1 VSVEEA
7 QTTGD
12 QTDPA
17 VLAPSTTATLEEQS
31 ISPALSDTGEEL
43 ASHSTLTSSTISKET
58 AGEFAVNTPAGEVSL
73 TPVESQPAAAIPPT
87 IVNGAAA
94 LFANTWPATDI
105 IIRPQPLGATTLKV
119 IQRGCAT
126 AFPQLPPPQVVSRI
140 MRRLSPLP
148 ILVTVMLVMVASAV
162 AAHSDHRH
170 AAVATCPPAHYEHVY
185 AADQEAMVYEGPEA
199 KGLPEIFGC
208 TYRHKH
214 AYALGTKAESSVQGG
229 GGIERE
235 TLAGTVVAYEK
246 SSNGGFSHPGAK
258 WQVVVRDLRN
268 GRMLHKVP
276 TGVRNDPQVRPD
288 NGIGPTT
295 AIVVKSDGS
304 VAWIVQTNPGAG
316 TYQVHALDGT
326 GGRVLAS
333 GSDIDPSSLAL
344 AGSTLYWTQGGK
356 PASAVLN

>member
-1 VSVEEA
+1 V
-7 QTTGD
+7 
-12 QTDPA
+12 
-17 VLAPSTTATLEEQS
+17 
-31 ISPALSDTGEEL
+31 
-43 ASHSTLTSSTISKET
+43 
-58 AGEFAVNTPAGEVSL
+58 
-73 TPVESQPAAAIPPT
+73 
-87 IVNGAAA
+87 
-94 LFANTWPATDI
+94 
-105 IIRPQPLGATTLKV
+105 
-119 IQRGCAT
+119 
-126 AFPQLPPPQVVSRI
+126 I
-140 MRRLSPLP
+140 MRRLSQFAVLA
-148 ILVTVMLVMVASAV
+148 TVMLIMAVSASA
-162 AAHSDHRH
+162 AHRRHGH
-170 AAVATCPPAHYEHVY
+170 AAPAACPPAHSELVY
-185 AADQEAMVYEGPEA
+185 AADPEAMVYEGLEA

-229 GGIERE
+229 AGIERE
-235 TLAGTVVAYEK
+235 TLADTVVAYEK

-316 TYQVHALDGT
+316 TYQVHALDSMGSRLLAT
-326 GGRVLAS
+326 GP
-333 GSDIDPSSLAL
+333 DIDPSALAL

-356 PASAVLN
+356 PASTTLN

>member
-1 VSVEEA
+1 MLIVAVS
-7 QTTGD
+7 
-12 QTDPA
+12 
-17 VLAPSTTATLEEQS
+17 
-31 ISPALSDTGEEL
+31 
-43 ASHSTLTSSTISKET
+43 AS
-58 AGEFAVNTPAGEVSL
+58 
-73 TPVESQPAAAIPPT
+73 
-87 IVNGAAA
+87 
-94 LFANTWPATDI
+94 
-105 IIRPQPLGATTLKV
+105 
-119 IQRGCAT
+119 
-126 AFPQLPPPQVVSRI
+126 
-140 MRRLSPLP
+140 
-148 ILVTVMLVMVASAV
+148 
-162 AAHSDHRH
+162 AAHSRRPGP
-170 AAVATCPPAHYEHVY
+170 AATCPPALEHVY
-185 AADQEAMVYEGPEA
+185 AADPEAIVYEGPEA
-199 KGLPEIFGC
+199 KGLPKIFGC

-276 TGVRNDPQVRPD
+276 TGTRNDPQVRPD

-304 VAWIVQTNPGAG
+304 VAWIVETNPGAG
-316 TYQVHALDGT
+316 TYQVHALDST

-344 AGSTLYWTQGGK
+344 AGSTVYWTQGGK